1 MISDSDK
8 AGLAAFGFAVA
19 AAAAIKLPVLFGIPF
34 DDAHADFYALN
45 APLLVLSVLA
55 AYFVQRAGPG
65 RVRRAWGLAG
75 AFIVAA
81 AVANGYPLDPKGAV
95 MPLVAL
101 HLPVALWLAVG
112 IAFAGGRWDTVDT
125 RMDFIRYS
133 GETFIHYVLIALGGG
148 VFTALMALMF
158 DAIGVDVEAFVNAW
172 LIPCGAAGAVVVAS
186 WLVVS
191 KHGVGS
197 LLAPMLTRLFAP
209 LFALMLVVFLAVLV
223 GTGRTIDLDR
233 NLLIALDLLLAVVVG
248 LVLYAISARPAG
260 RPRDAFDGVQ
270 LVLVVSALVVD
281 VIALAAIA
289 ARIDE
294 FGFTPNRTA
303 ALGMNLV
310 LLVNLAW
317 TAALYARFLTGR
329 ETFAA
334 LERWQTAYLPVY
346 AAWAAA
352 VVTVFPPVFGF

>member
-1 MISDSDK
+1 MISDSK
-8 AGLAAFGFAVA
+8 AGAAFGFAVVA
-19 AAAAIKLPVLFGIPF
+19 AVAIKLPTLFGVPF
-34 DDAHADFYALN
+34 DDGHAAFYAVN
-45 APLLVLSVLA
+45 APLLVLATLT
-55 AYFVQRAGPG
+55 AYLCWRQ
-65 RVRRAWGLAG
+65 AWGDRRTLWGVAG
-75 AFIVAA
+75 GFAAAA
-81 AVANGYPLDPKGAV
+81 AVVNGYPLDQDGQV
-95 MPLVAL
+95 LPLVAL
-101 HLPVALWLAVG
+101 HLPIALWLVVG
-112 IAFAGGRWDTVDT
+112 VAFAGGRWGTADA

-158 DAIGVDVEAFVNAW
+158 HAIGVDVERFVNAW
-172 LIPCGAAGAVVVAS
+172 LLPCGAAGAVIVAS

-209 LFALMLVVFLAVLV
+209 LFAVMLVAFLAVLV
-223 GTGRTIDLDR
+223 GTGRSLDLERD
-233 NLLIALDLLLAVVVG
+233 LLIALDLLLAVVVG
-248 LVLYAISARPAG
+248 LVLYAISARADAR
-260 RPRDAFDGVQ
+260 RPDLFDGVQ
-270 LVLVVSALVVD
+270 LVLVASALVVD
-281 VIALAAIA
+281 IIALAAIA

-317 TAALYARFLTGR
+317 TAVLYARFVAGR
-329 ETFAA
+329 APFAA

-346 AAWAAA
+346 AAWAA
-352 VVTVFPPVFGF
+352 VVVIAFPPVFGF